1 MCEDEELTY
10 RELDERSNQLAH
22 YLQKNGVACE
32 SLVGICVTRSS
43 EMIVGLLGIMKAGG
57 AYVPIDPAYPESRL
71 QYILEDAQIKVLVTQ
86 EKLQQKM
93 VITKSVA
100 VICIDRD
107 REEIEQEVTTV
118 CTSEVMGDNLAYI
131 IYTSGSTGNPKG

>member
-22 YLQKNGVACE
+22 YLQKNGVTCE
-32 SLVGICVTRSS
+32 SLVGVCVTRSS

-71 QYILEDAQIKVLVTQ
+71 QYILEDAQIKVTGDAG
-86 EKLQQKM
+86 K
-93 VITKSVA
+93 
-100 VICIDRD
+100 
-107 REEIEQEVTTV
+107 VTTKKWLYLN
-118 CTSEVMGDNLAYI
+118 S
-131 IYTSGSTGNPKG
+131 ST